1 MPTVGSG
8 KYTYELVE
16 GWGEIPN
23 GWTLGQTAIVT
34 DSQDRV
40 YLFNRGD
47 HPLIVLDKDGGFLN
61 SWGEGQLPDAHGMF
75 IDEEENLYMP
85 VKNSHVVLKYSLEG
99 KLLMTLGA
107 WDQPSDTGWSGETTE
122 IVGQAA
128 GPFHR
133 PTDVGQ
139 SDSGDLYISD
149 GYGNAR
155 IHKFS
160 NDGKLLFSWGSPG
173 KAAPGAFH
181 VPHGVW
187 VHKDG
192 RVIVADRENDRIQ
205 VFNSE
210 GDYLTQWTG
219 FSRPCDIYI
228 DRDDAVF
235 IPELD
240 AFISITDLDG
250 NILARWAGPTGAGA
264 HAIWLD
270 SRGDIYI
277 NQNLEGHR
285 LLKYR
290 RISS

>member
-1 MPTVGSG
+1 MTTVGSG

-16 GWGEIPN
+16 GWGEIPS

-47 HPLIVLDKDGGFLN
+47 HPLMVFDSDGRFLN

-85 VKNSHVVLKYSLEG
+85 VKNSHVVLKYSLDG
-99 KLLMTLGA
+99 QLLMRLGD

-160 NDGKLLFSWGSPG
+160 NDGNLLFSWGSPG
-173 KAAPGAFH
+173 KTAPGAFH

-240 AFISITDLDG
+240 GFISITDLDG